1 MDDSLHHRAN
11 FPSNLAISCERR
23 PGREDLCAKQN
34 HFGDNLAA
42 FGIAAK
48 TWDASFAPL
57 DYLLPPRNT
66 DCLRRRP
73 RMEKLKLVLGTIT
86 VQRSTRPF
94 VVSSHFRLYF
104 YLALIF
110 TSSLDNRL
118 KPQVG
123 TKVFSQNFKLIISDS
138 KTLDSA
144 IPIARTKLLL
154 LTQNTWRCHSD
165 CANQALKV
173 RVFRKHGSAISYG
186 TGGSS

>member
-23 PGREDLCAKQN
+23 PGREDLCAEQN

-86 VQRSTRPF
+86 VQ
-94 VVSSHFRLYF
+94 
-104 YLALIF
+104 
-110 TSSLDNRL
+110 
-118 KPQVG
+118 VG
-123 TKVFSQNFKLIISDS
+123 TSNWN
-138 KTLDSA
+138 
-144 IPIARTKLLL
+144 P
-154 LTQNTWRCHSD
+154 
-165 CANQALKV
+165 
-173 RVFRKHGSAISYG
+173 SY
-186 TGGSS
+186 